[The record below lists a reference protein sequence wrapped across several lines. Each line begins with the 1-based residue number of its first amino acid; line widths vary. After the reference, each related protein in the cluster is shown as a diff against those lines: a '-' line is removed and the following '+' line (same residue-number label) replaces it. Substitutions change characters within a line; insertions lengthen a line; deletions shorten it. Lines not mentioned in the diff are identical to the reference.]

1 MFNKLKEKGQA
12 FSTFQLLI
20 AAVVALAI
28 LGVLLPMITKNINIG
43 GDITDS
49 INTTL
54 KTQVSNYGNLAY
66 TDEVKVSSKN
76 TEYVSTSSII
86 AGSGIDSEQVYF
98 DIGKEVNFFGIG
110 SSETDH
116 TGQTLRMKKPE
127 STKFKFGILCAD
139 SADSLESIIG
149 QYGLEESS
157 ELEVG
162 YNGFGSENATVCVVF
177 PKKI

>member
-76 TEYVSTSSII
+76 TEYV
-86 AGSGIDSEQVYF
+86 
-98 DIGKEVNFFGIG
+98 
-110 SSETDH
+110 
-116 TGQTLRMKKPE
+116 
-127 STKFKFGILCAD
+127 
-139 SADSLESIIG
+139 
-149 QYGLEESS
+149 
-157 ELEVG
+157 
-162 YNGFGSENATVCVVF
+162 
-177 PKKI
+177 

>member
-43 GDITDS
+43 GDVTDS

-76 TEYVSTSSII
+76 TEFVSTSSIV
-86 AGSGIDSEQVYF
+86 AGTGIDSNQVYF
-98 DIGKEVNFFGIG
+98 DIAGNDNFFAIG
-110 SSETDH
+110 SSDTYT
-116 TGQTLRMKKPE
+116 TGKTLKMKSSE
-127 STKFKFGILCAD
+127 NTKFKFGILCAD
-139 SADSLESIIG
+139 SSNSLIKIIND
-149 QYGLEESS
+149 YDLVELDTYEE
-157 ELEVG
+157 
-162 YNGFGSENATVCVVF
+162 FGETDATVCVIF